1 MNRFFTH
8 QTFTYIKT
16 LLIAVMVCFTLVLQ
30 PATATAVS
38 GSSIGIQAKNIK
50 CYPNPAISF
59 VNFDI
64 PADLVSKN
72 YSLQVFS
79 FTGKKMYEVN
89 VKTAKLTLTFTN
101 EFYRGI
107 YIYQLRDKDGKIIE
121 TGKFQV
127 NK

>member
-1 MNRFFTH
+1 MNRKFTH

-30 PATATAVS
+30 PFNATAVN
-38 GSSIGIQAKNIK
+38 GFPVEIQAKSIK

-59 VNFDI
+59 VNFDV
-64 PADLVSKN
+64 PADFISKN

-89 VKTAKLTLTFTN
+89 VNSIKLTLTFNN

-107 YIYQLRDKDGKIIE
+107 YVYQLRDKDGKILE

>member
-1 MNRFFTH
+1 MHKNSTH
-8 QTFTYIKT
+8 QSSLFKF
-16 LLIAVMVCFTLVLQ
+16 LLVTVMVCCLLFR
-30 PATATAVS
+30 PNNATAVYNNTD
-38 GSSIGIQAKNIK
+38 SIGIQTKNVK
-50 CYPNPAISF
+50 CYPNPAVSF

-64 PADLVSKN
+64 PADYLSKN

-89 VKTAKLTLTFTN
+89 LNMLKHTLTFTN
-101 EFYRGI
+101 NFYRGI
-107 YIYQLRDKDGKIIE
+107 YIYQVKDRNGKIIE